1 MARNNYLIFPEYQLK
16 KRFSILRLAI
26 PIIIIIA
33 GAIGCQSPGKM
44 VYLKNAS
51 HSDTT
56 MVYHQPEKSYLIS
69 INDILFV
76 RILTGN
82 PEISALYNN
91 APTTGFSTSM
101 NSEADQY
108 INGFTVNNEGKI
120 KLPVLGSLDVAGL
133 TLQEIEQSIQSMAD
147 EYLIDAT
154 VIVRLLN
161 YKVTVLGEVMRPGVF
176 NHYNDNLTILEAIGK
191 AGDITDLGDK
201 RNIMVIRTVPE
212 GRATFELDL
221 TKKDLL
227 TSPAFF
233 LKPNDVVYVKPSGS
247 KAFQINLPTMSM
259 VLSSVTTII
268 VLLQYFDN

>member
-1 MARNNYLIFPEYQLK
+1 
-16 KRFSILRLAI
+16 
-26 PIIIIIA
+26 
-33 GAIGCQSPGKM
+33 
-44 VYLKNAS
+44 
-51 HSDTT
+51 
-56 MVYHQPEKSYLIS
+56 MVYHQPKKNYLIS

-82 PEISALYNN
+82 PEISAIYNN

-120 KLPVLGSLDVAGL
+120 KLPVLGSLEVNGL

-201 RNIMVIRTVPE
+201 RNIMVIRSVPE

-221 TKKDLL
+221 TKKELL

-233 LKPNDVVYVKPSGS
+233 LKPNDVVYVPE
-247 KAFQINLPTMSM
+247 IP
-259 VLSSVTTII
+259 
-268 VLLQYFDN
+268 

>member
-1 MARNNYLIFPEYQLK
+1 MLYKPHNKSAFIKFAGLIFI
-16 KRFSILRLAI
+16 IL
-26 PIIIIIA
+26 
-33 GAIGCQSPGKM
+33 GAASCQSPGKM

-51 HSDTT
+51 FQDTT
-56 MVYHQPEKSYLIS
+56 MVYHQPDKNYLIS
-69 INDILFV
+69 INDILYV

-91 APTTGFSTSM
+91 APTSGFSTSM

-108 INGFTVNNEGKI
+108 INGFTVNKDGHI
-120 KLPVLGSLDVAGL
+120 KLPVLGHLMVEGL
-133 TLQEIEQSIQSMAD
+133 TLQEIEKQIQNKAD

-161 YKVTVLGEVMRPGVF
+161 FKVTVLGEVSRPGVYS
-176 NHYNDNLTILEAIGK
+176 HYNDNLTILEAIGK

-201 RNIMVIRTVPE
+201 RNIMVVRTVPE
-212 GRATFELDL
+212 GRTTFEIDL
-221 TKKDLL
+221 TQKDLL

-233 LKPNDVVYVKPSGS
+233 LKPNDVIYVRPSGS

-259 VLSSVTTII
+259 ILSSVTTII
-268 VLLQYFDN
+268 VLLQYFDNQ

>member
-1 MARNNYLIFPEYQLK
+1 MYTKTDFKKNTSKSAIRITGLLLIIF
-16 KRFSILRLAI
+16 
-26 PIIIIIA
+26 
-33 GAIGCQSPGKM
+33 GAISCQSPGKM

-51 HSDTT
+51 FQDTT
-56 MVYHQPEKSYLIS
+56 MVYHQPDKDYHIS
-69 INDILFV
+69 NNDILFV

-101 NSEADQY
+101 TSEADQY
-108 INGFTVNNEGKI
+108 INGFTVNGDGKI
-120 KLPVLGSLDVAGL
+120 KLPVLGELTVKGL
-133 TLQEIEQSIQSMAD
+133 TLQEVEKRIQNMVD

-161 YKVTVLGEVMRPGVF
+161 FKVTVLGEVMRPGVYS
-176 NHYNDNLTILEAIGK
+176 HYNDNMTILEAIGK

-201 RNIMVIRTVPE
+201 RNIMVVRTVPE
-212 GRATFELDL
+212 GRTTFEINL

-233 LKPNDVVYVKPSGS
+233 LKPNDVIYVKPSGS

-259 VLSSVTTII
+259 ILSSVTTII
-268 VLLQYFDN
+268 VLLQYFDNQ